1 VFMIFMPCDLGVRM
15 PVLSQEIIISHATG
29 EFMKYI
35 EEQADTYYFK
45 MNFSVDEESPE
56 SEKICEFE
64 IPLLTVSK
72 KTI

>member
-1 VFMIFMPCDLGVRM
+1 MIFMPCDLVVKM
-15 PVLSQEIIISHATG
+15 PVMSQEIIISHATG

>member
-1 VFMIFMPCDLGVRM
+1 MPCDLVVKM
-15 PVLSQEIIISHATG
+15 PVMSQEIIISHATG